1 MIILDDITENI
12 LFTQKMK
19 ELDKY
24 KVKIIKI
31 LINQLDFLNSN
42 LFTIFLLFYLIKTN
56 YSNYSS

>member
-24 KVKIIKI
+24 KVNIIKI

-42 LFTIFLLFYLIKTN
+42 LFTIFLLFYFIKTN